1 MEQGHHP
8 MSELF
13 AQLGLADDNAS
24 IRHFIAEH
32 RPLSSEMRLFEAPFW
47 TPSQA
52 AFIKEKLR
60 EDSDWAVLI
69 DSLNASLQEHPD
81 AASVAGVN
89 ADRELQGEGNYAAG
103 KRYDDAAQAF
113 AQSGRVEAAARAAA
127 PQTAQEAHELR
138 EAEAIGQSKARR

>member
-1 MEQGHHP
+1 MEQGHHT

-13 AQLGLADDNAS
+13 AQLGLPDDSAS

-47 TPSQA
+47 SPSQG

-69 DSLNASLQEHPD
+69 DSLHASLQEHPD
-81 AASVAGVN
+81 VVSVAG
-89 ADRELQGEGNYAAG
+89 ADVERELQGEGNHAAG

-127 PQTAQEAHELR
+127 PRTAQEALELR
-138 EAEAIGQSKARR
+138 EAEALGQSKARR